1 MKQIF
6 FASEFH
12 PEYQLFGTLNI
23 AIPFGELTYPTH
35 GKGKS
40 SSQES
45 LEGIYTWSPNDPC
58 FDWSLGLVLG
68 GLTLKNRNHLGSRYT
83 CVYIY
88 ISVFVSSLEGNQ
100 GVSHVFRWVKVVW
113 ILLGSFELKTGG
125 NFHVRCKSIFSSN
138 KFLGFL

>member
-45 LEGIYTWSPNDPC
+45 LEGIYTWNPNDRC
-58 FDWSLGLVLG
+58 FDWKRPCFG
-68 GLTLKNRNHLGSRYT
+68 GLTLKNRNRLGSRYT
-83 CVYIY
+83 Y

-125 NFHVRCKSIFSSN
+125 KFHVLCKSNFFNN